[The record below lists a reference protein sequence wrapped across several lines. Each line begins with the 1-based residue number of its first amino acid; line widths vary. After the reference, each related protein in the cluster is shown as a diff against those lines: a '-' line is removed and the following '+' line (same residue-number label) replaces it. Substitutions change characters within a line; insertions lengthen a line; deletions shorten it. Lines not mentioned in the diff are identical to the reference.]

1 MTEQHLTPE
10 QKLDAIYDML
20 KKQES
25 RQKRITIFRTLK
37 WLFILG
43 ILYILTVNPAFLQG
57 VFTAFV
63 GTTMD
68 AVKPMILEQMKT
80 IIPNDPVLSN
90 TGDVLKKLIEITQ
103 SSTH

>member
-1 MTEQHLTPE
+1 MNSNIPLSSE

-25 RQKRITIFRTLK
+25 RQKRTTIFRNLK

-43 ILYILTVNPAFLQG
+43 ILYIVTVNPAFLQG

-68 AVKPMILEQMKT
+68 AVKPMILEQAKNMLQT
-80 IIPNDPVLSN
+80 QTDSYQ
-90 TGDVLKKLIEITQ
+90 TGALEKMQELLLQK
-103 SSTH
+103 

>member
-25 RQKRITIFRTLK
+25 RQKRTTIFRTLK

-68 AVKPMILEQMKT
+68 AVKPMILEQAKNMLQT
-80 IIPNDPVLSN
+80 QTESYQ
-90 TGDVLKKLIEITQ
+90 TGALEKIQELLLQK
-103 SSTH
+103 